1 MTEGLRAPTV
11 GDLITAFE
19 DAIKDKAAAG
29 LLSTNPADFAKARGW
44 TFAGDKDPRINKFK
58 SVEPEAFGPVE
69 DLLKLTP
76 AGKQVEVVELIAKS
90 LCAATRIVR
99 WSGASKDDLAP
110 LC

>member
-44 TFAGDKDPRINKFK
+44 TFAGNNDPRINKFK
-58 SVEPEAFGPVE
+58 SVQPEAFDPVQ

-76 AGKQVEVVELIAKS
+76 AGQQKEAVKLIAQS

-99 WSGASKDDLAP
+99 WAGANEDDLAP